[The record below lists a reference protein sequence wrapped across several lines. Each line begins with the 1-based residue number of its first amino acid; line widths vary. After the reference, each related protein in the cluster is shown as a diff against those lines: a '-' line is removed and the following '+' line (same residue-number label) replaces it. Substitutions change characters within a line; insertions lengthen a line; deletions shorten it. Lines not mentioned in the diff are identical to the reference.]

1 MTAILLIGLI
11 VAWIPI
17 FIQFVTYGISKL
29 IFRHSDKRELYSV
42 CLVINAVLCFML
54 AHWLFVSD
62 DDDFL
67 PGLIGLG
74 AFVGFGITIG
84 IMAICHASKNATN
97 TENSVTPTDNE
108 EMTEDE
114 ECDESEWY
122 KLLIS
127 DGSGEFRI
135 KNDNNK

>member
-1 MTAILLIGLI
+1 MAAALLLIGVM

-84 IMAICHASKNATN
+84 IMAICHASKNAPS
-97 TENSVTPTDNE
+97 TENSDNTADNAKVT
-108 EMTEDE
+108 DE
-114 ECDESEWY
+114 EESEDD
-122 KLLIS
+122 KFSFIG
-127 DGSGEFRI
+127 DGSGNFRS
-135 KNDNNK
+135 KNDNT

>member
-1 MTAILLIGLI
+1 
-11 VAWIPI
+11 
-17 FIQFVTYGISKL
+17 
-29 IFRHSDKRELYSV
+29 
-42 CLVINAVLCFML
+42 ML

-84 IMAICHASKNATN
+84 IMAICHASKNAPN

-108 EMTEDE
+108 EVTEDE